1 MEEGTCVCMPR
12 MCPSHTQSVA
22 GKMTLTW
29 NITHELRLKTIA
41 DHHSEIMTN
50 CAKFISTIIVFV
62 M

>member
-1 MEEGTCVCMPR
+1 MPR

-41 DHHSEIMTN
+41 VHHSEIMTN